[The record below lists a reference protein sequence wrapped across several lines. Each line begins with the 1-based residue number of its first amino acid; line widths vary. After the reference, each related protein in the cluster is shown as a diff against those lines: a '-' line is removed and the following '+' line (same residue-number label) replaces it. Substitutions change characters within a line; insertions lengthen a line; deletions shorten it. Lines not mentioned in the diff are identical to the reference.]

1 MTTSEV
7 EERIAGLGH
16 QLPEALGAFANYA
29 TSVLAGNLLFLSGHG
44 PVRADGELVLG
55 KLGRDLDVAAGRDA
69 AVLVA
74 LNALATIKAAAGSL
88 ERVRRFVKV
97 LGMVNCT
104 PDFVQTPD
112 VVNGFSDLITEVYGD
127 RGRHARSAVGVTS
140 LPMGIPVE
148 IETVVELEP
157 DA

>member
-1 MTTSEV
+1 MSGSGV

-16 QLPEALGAFANYA
+16 ALPPPLEAFANYA
-29 TSVLAGNLLFLSGHG
+29 TSVRTGDLLFLSGHG
-44 PVRADGELVLG
+44 PVRPNGELVVG
-55 KLGRDLDVAAGRDA
+55 KLGRDLDVAAGREA

-88 ERVRRFVKV
+88 DRVRRFVKV

-104 PDFVQTPD
+104 ADFIHPPD

-127 RGRHARSAVGVTS
+127 RGRHARSAVGVSS

-148 IETVVELEP
+148 IETIVELEP
-157 DA
+157 ET